1 MAARQAVADRT
12 SRGGLSAEGYA
23 GGPNLRYIGK
33 QRSGE
38 DGIFLTHRIHVRLA
52 SSIPADS
59 IAGDEIAKVTDE
71 IASPARWNKTYS
83 FCNSYSHIAEGAHF
97 NSVAC
102 PMWHFLSKMSEE
114 GNSPI

>member
-1 MAARQAVADRT
+1 MAARQAVAVR
-12 SRGGLSAEGYA
+12 RGGLSAEGYA

-83 FCNSYSHIAEGAHF
+83 FSNSYSH
-97 NSVAC
+97 NC
-102 PMWHFLSKMSEE
+102 DFLTE
-114 GNSPI
+114 PIFIP